1 MSKRG
6 FVATVL
12 ALFLASMVLFA
23 VDAWARAGGG
33 RSSGSR
39 GSRSYSAPAR
49 SSPSPASPSQPAT
62 PSSPSRTTTSPSRSG
77 WGAGLMGGL
86 GGLLLGG
93 LIGSMLFGGGMGQG
107 LFGGI
112 GLMEIL
118 LMGGLAYVAISYLRR
133 RQAPAAAGAY
143 GAAPPVDASTWASEG
158 ESRFGTAVD
167 APVATAGDLG
177 AGLGHI
183 SQMDPGFAP
192 ARFTETASDGF
203 FKVQAAWMVRDMG
216 ALGDLLTPEIQ
227 ATLRQECDRLKALRR
242 TNRLENIAVR
252 TVDVTEAW
260 QETGHDFVTVRF
272 LANLLDYTVDELTGQ
287 VVEGSRTEPVKFEE
301 YWTFT
306 RPVGPHPWKLSAIQ
320 QPQ

>member
-6 FVATVL
+6 FVTTVL
-12 ALFLASMVLFA
+12 ALFLTSMVLFA
-23 VDAWARAGGG
+23 ADAWARAGGG

-49 SSPSPASPSQPAT
+49 PSPSPASPSQPAT

-93 LIGSMLFGGGMGQG
+93 LIGSMLFGGMGQG
-107 LFGGI
+107 LSGGI
-112 GLMEIL
+112 GMLEIL
-118 LMGGLAYVAISYLRR
+118 LIGGLAYVAISYLRR

-143 GAAPPVDASTWASEG
+143 GAAPPVDVATRASEG
-158 ESRFGTAVD
+158 QSRFGTAVD
-167 APVATAGDLG
+167 APAATAGDLG
-177 AGLGHI
+177 VGLGHI
-183 SQMDPGFAP
+183 GQMDPGFAP
-192 ARFTETASDGF
+192 ARFTEAASDVF
-203 FKVQAAWMVRDMG
+203 FKVQAAWMARDMG
-216 ALGDLLTPEIQ
+216 ALGYLLTPEMQ
-227 ATLRQECDRLKALRR
+227 ATLQQECDRLKALRR

-260 QETGHDFVTVRF
+260 QETGQDFVTVRF
-272 LANLLDYTVDELTGQ
+272 LANLLDYSVDELTGQ

-320 QPQ
+320 QPA

>member
-1 MSKRG
+1 
-6 FVATVL
+6 
-12 ALFLASMVLFA
+12 
-23 VDAWARAGGG
+23 
-33 RSSGSR
+33 
-39 GSRSYSAPAR
+39 
-49 SSPSPASPSQPAT
+49 
-62 PSSPSRTTTSPSRSG
+62 
-77 WGAGLMGGL
+77 MGGL

-167 APVATAGDLG
+167 APAATAGDLG

-192 ARFTETASDGF
+192 ARFTETASDVF

-227 ATLRQECDRLKALRR
+227 ATLQQECDRLKALRR